1 MTSTK
6 WTLCAVEGSLPP
18 TPHRRP
24 GKAFPPRPP
33 RKTFGE
39 RSAFQRCEQ
48 PHPHHNPCHSDAR
61 AQRDRRNLL
70 LTFACATPPASSRAQ
85 PFFRRSE
92 GSPAN
97 PHRARVR
104 RTLLPPA
111 FALLCHPERSITSTK
126 WTSCAVEG
134 SLTPAHHCR
143 PSKAFPPRM
152 QLKAF
157 GCAAS
162 NAANN
167 PTPTTNP
174 CHSDARA
181 QRDRRN
187 LLLTRACATPPASSR
202 AQPFF
207 RRSEGSPANPHRAR
221 VRRTLLPPAFAL
233 LCHPERSMTPT
244 KWTSCAVEGSLPPT
258 PHRRPSKAFPPRMR
272 RYGPLGGAASSAANN
287 PTPTTTLVIPTRERS
302 ETGGTCC

>member
-111 FALLCHPERSITSTK
+111 FALLCHPERS
-126 WTSCAVEG
+126 
-134 SLTPAHHCR
+134 
-143 PSKAFPPRM
+143 
-152 QLKAF
+152 
-157 GCAAS
+157 
-162 NAANN
+162 
-167 PTPTTNP
+167 
-174 CHSDARA
+174 
-181 QRDRRN
+181 
-187 LLLTRACATPPASSR
+187 
-202 AQPFF
+202 
-207 RRSEGSPANPHRAR
+207 
-221 VRRTLLPPAFAL
+221 
-233 LCHPERSMTPT
+233 MTPT

-287 PTPTTTLVIPTRERS
+287 PTPPTTLVISTRERR
-302 ETGGTCC
+302 ETGGTCSCLSPSPLPRRHPERRRSSGGARDLPQILPPLV